1 MHSRNDSRD
10 ECLPWLR
17 MSPKKPTSP
26 QIVTKS
32 ALEFTQEG
40 IEGLLTVNLFSA
52 FYCARVAD
60 RAFIAQN
67 VKGAIV
73 FTASMALPPQQAR
86 ALDPLRF
93 IESRRAK
100 HTHKLAMGWAKY
112 GISVNSVIPGL
123 VKTVMTYWVPEQ
135 PNRE

>member
-1 MHSRNDSRD
+1 
-10 ECLPWLR
+10 

-26 QIVTKS
+26 QIVSSAGALHGIVVNAGRVNHKS

-40 IEGLLTVNLFSA
+40 IEGLLSVNFFSA
-52 FYCARVAD
+52 SYCARIAD
-60 RAFIAQN
+60 HAFIAQN

-86 ALDPLRF
+86 ALDPLRR

-100 HTHKLAMGWAKY
+100 HDAQACDGVGQVRHHG
-112 GISVNSVIPGL
+112 
-123 VKTVMTYWVPEQ
+123 
-135 PNRE
+135 